1 MENKIVKKEFS
12 YSDDFTNG
20 VIVCAIKNLEKSSN
34 EFDTSYNRFCNDLE
48 WLINSI
54 NSVRNELPPS
64 EVKNL
69 IRYIDCILGT
79 QYNEF
84 LNNYMPFG
92 WQQCMN
98 NLGTVCV
105 ALKSQLKDKYN
116 EDEEVY
122 NPNIYKPNYLD
133 FVNFIYNNLST
144 KPTKEEKKIIEDKF
158 KEFSDY
164 LDDKRFDVLED
175 NPFSEIKY

>member
-1 MENKIVKKEFS
+1 MENKVVKREFS
-12 YSDDFTNG
+12 YSDDFTNE
-20 VIVCAIKNLEKSSN
+20 VIVCAIKNLEKSSD
-34 EFDTSYNRFCNDLE
+34 EFNTSYNSFCNNLE

-54 NSVRNELPPS
+54 NSVRNKLLPS
-64 EVKNL
+64 EIKNL

-92 WQQCMN
+92 WQQYMN
-98 NLGTVCV
+98 NLSTICV
-105 ALKSQLKDKYN
+105 ALKGQLKDEYN
-116 EDEEVY
+116 EEDEVS
-122 NPNIYKPNYLD
+122 NPNNYKPTYLD

-144 KPTKEEKKIIEDKF
+144 KPTQEEKKIIEDKF